1 MSKYSSDPKYVFM
14 QSMEEADKNMSDVLY
29 AHILEEITSFLFF
42 KRKLSAQT
50 GANTAGLFK

>member
-1 MSKYSSDPKYVFM
+1 
-14 QSMEEADKNMSDVLY
+14 MEEADKNMSDVLY

-50 GANTAGLFK
+50 GANRAGLLNSNNL

>member
-29 AHILEEITSFLFF
+29 AHILEEITKCTDWSKQGWVVEF
-42 KRKLSAQT
+42 K
-50 GANTAGLFK
+50 

>member
-1 MSKYSSDPKYVFM
+1 
-14 QSMEEADKNMSDVLY
+14 MEEADKNMSDVLY
-29 AHILEEITSFLFF
+29 AHILEEITFLFF

>member
-14 QSMEEADKNMSDVLY
+14 QSMEEADKNMSVLY

>member
-29 AHILEEITSFLFF
+29 AHILEEITFLFF